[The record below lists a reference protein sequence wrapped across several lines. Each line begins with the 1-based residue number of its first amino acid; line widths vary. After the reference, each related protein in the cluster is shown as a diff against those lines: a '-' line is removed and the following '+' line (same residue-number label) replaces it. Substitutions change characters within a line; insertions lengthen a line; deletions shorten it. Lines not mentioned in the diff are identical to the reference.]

1 MQQASN
7 PTVNI
12 DQLLAA
18 DIDYDD
24 IEVDDEDRKKILK
37 EQGKTKRVIDR
48 DGMEKLLIKCR
59 GLYPRIKQDITTI
72 DSTNTTNLLAKF
84 EAILG
89 SKGVFGSNN
98 KIKNGGKKED
108 HADAILRLTNIFETV
123 DVTLRE
129 RAGSTRRTRRANAE
143 EEEAP
148 TRALYREL
156 FDLRRK
162 VDAKART
169 NMANSANDSVL
180 KGIKLPLALSGRGFN
195 PSLVPA
201 DEKLRKCPFC
211 KHESLNSVPEDEGY
225 VARNDEKQRQYNEAL
240 AIWENYLKEKA
251 AAEAAG
257 RDLPPKPTNPYT
269 KSKQPMGRAPT
280 RLTNDNLEGPRLLC
294 TCLHSQCS
302 QKGSDVDSTCPCLCR
317 KRPKGDTRPLA
328 VLLEDTTL
336 NLERYEWDGSP
347 IGQCKCPLCMCPCNK
362 LFFVADMAKIMLK
375 LRKNQMLGMKQAS
388 QPSRHQ
394 QLGNFLATSIAAATT
409 EAQNLA
415 RARQAAGETVD
426 DEVLQNQFMDSAAQQ
441 IVQNGP
447 AALGLEGAAY
457 LQRQFGRSTHVE
469 LPEGQPFDTH
479 NVTSNR
485 SAHLKNN
492 RIDTQRGAGG
502 EYDCDYCDMS
512 VI

>member
-7 PTVNI
+7 PIANI

-24 IEVDDEDRKKILK
+24 IEVDDEVRKEILK
-37 EQGKTKRVIDR
+37 EQGKTKRVIL
-48 DGMEKLLIKCR
+48 GSEMEKLLIKCR

-89 SKGVFGSNN
+89 SKGVLGSNA
-98 KIKNGGKKED
+98 KIKNGKKED
-108 HADAILRLTNIFETV
+108 LADELLRLTNIFETV

-129 RAGSTRRTRRANAE
+129 RAGSESRVRTRRANTE

-162 VDAKART
+162 VDAKARS

-180 KGIKLPLALSGRGFN
+180 KGIKLPLALSGRGYN

-201 DEKLRKCPFC
+201 DDKLRKCPFC
-211 KHESLNSVPEDEGY
+211 NHESLNSVPEDEGY
-225 VARNDEKQRQYNEAL
+225 VARNDQKQRQYDDEL

-257 RDLPPKPTNPYT
+257 RELPPKPTNPRT
-269 KSKQPMGRAPT
+269 KRSMGRAPDK
-280 RLTNDNLEGPRLLC
+280 LKKDNLEGPRLLC

-302 QKGSDVDSTCPCLCR
+302 QEGSDVDSTCPCLCR
-317 KRPKGDTRPLA
+317 KRPEGDTRPLA
-328 VLLEDTTL
+328 EWLEDITL
-336 NLERYEWDGSP
+336 DLVRYEWDGSP

-362 LFFVADMAKIMLK
+362 LFFVSDMAKIMLK

-394 QLGNFLATSIAAATT
+394 QLGNFLATSISAATT

-469 LPEGQPFDTH
+469 LPEGQSFDTH